1 MSYGAYIAALE
12 QLIQNGETEFQSMNA
27 LKDRIE
33 EITGKRPGGSFQLN
47 DPNYKSL
54 LSQFT
59 FKSFI
64 RFICI

>member
-33 EITGKRPGGSFQLN
+33 EITGKRPGGSFQRN
-47 DPNYKSL
+47 QADYKSL
-54 LSQFT
+54 L
-59 FKSFI
+59 
-64 RFICI
+64 

>member
-33 EITGKRPGGSFQLN
+33 EITGKRPGGSL
-47 DPNYKSL
+47 K
-54 LSQFT
+54 
-59 FKSFI
+59 
-64 RFICI
+64 C